1 MADGDAR
8 VAARLVLGPRATVLP
23 APPPPEPP
31 PPEEEEQEE
40 EKPQEPNEQEL
51 QEILLEAAKAAIPA
65 GLLAQLQLAG
75 GKPRTQ
81 SSGKAGMLKQSV
93 MRGRPIG
100 TRAGDPRSGAR
111 LNLVETLRVAAPW
124 QRLRQREVAARPPR
138 DNAQLVNGQLVNGQ
152 SGNGKRVEV
161 RRDDFRVNRYK
172 QRTETT
178 TIFVV
183 DASGSA
189 ALNRLAEA
197 KGAVNLLLADCYVR
211 RDRVALVAFRG
222 TVADLMLPPTNSLVR
237 AKRSLAGLPGGG
249 GTPVAAAIDAAMAL
263 ADAVKRKGQTPIV
276 IMLTDGRANI
286 TRDGKPDRAR
296 AEEDAHAAARLMR
309 AARITAL
316 LVDMSP
322 RPQAQAQ
329 RLAAEMGAR
338 YLPLPFA
345 DAATLSRAVKSASAE
360 PDRGL
365 APAR

>member
-1 MADGDAR
+1 
-8 VAARLVLGPRATVLP
+8 
-23 APPPPEPP
+23 
-31 PPEEEEQEE
+31 
-40 EKPQEPNEQEL
+40 
-51 QEILLEAAKAAIPA
+51 
-65 GLLAQLQLAG
+65 
-75 GKPRTQ
+75 
-81 SSGKAGMLKQSV
+81 MLKQSV

-138 DNAQLVNGQLVNGQ
+138 DPAQLI
-152 SGNGKRVEV
+152 NGKRVEV